1 MKVLVSVRFRQWTD
15 MIRFIILHFL
25 LVSCSFNLIEHNH
38 AMKMS
43 FFDFHYENLIKE
55 SNPNESKSHLI
66 VDHHEKSW
74 IAKTKKRIVH
84 KLLQQSSRTTPTS
97 PRFDHEMELVNGYK
111 LRTRKAKTTRKPV
124 IIKIVSPKNRD
135 RFDIWGG

>member
-1 MKVLVSVRFRQWTD
+1 

-25 LVSCSFNLIEHNH
+25 LVSFSFNLIEHYH
-38 AMKMS
+38 AMKMT
-43 FFDFHYENLIKE
+43 FFDFHYQNLIKE
-55 SNPNESKSHLI
+55 SNPNESKSRWI

-84 KLLQQSSRTTPTS
+84 KLLQQSSRTTPIR

-111 LRTRKAKTTRKPV
+111 LSTRKAETTRKPV
-124 IIKIVSPKNRD
+124 IIKIVSPKNSD
-135 RFDIWGG
+135 RFDSWGG